1 MYTVTEAAQLVGVS
15 SGTLRLWEAQGLVH
29 PQRGQ
34 GGRRRYSEADL
45 ERLRKIA
52 WWRRV
57 RGLNAPAIRR
67 VLEQEEYASL
77 GRPATASPP
86 GAPQPR
92 PELELRARR
101 RRAGLTLKQLSE
113 RSGLSVSFLS
123 AVERGVS
130 VPSPTATA
138 RLAAALQG
146 DVRVDTQPGSPVHR
160 LGEGKRVDIAPGI
173 TYEWLS
179 GHQGLLEPQL
189 AVIQPGAHSDN
200 TYQHDGEE
208 FLVVLAGSLELSLGG
223 ETRVLETRD
232 SVHFDSR
239 LPHSW
244 ANQADIEAEVLW
256 ITTERGV
263 WQAGAT
269 SHAPRARK
277 GGRREDA

>member
-15 SGTLRLWEAQGLVH
+15 SGTLRLWEAQGLVQ
-29 PQRGQ
+29 PQRGP

-45 ERLRKIA
+45 ERLRKIQ

-67 VLEQEEYASL
+67 ELEREEYERL
-77 GRPATASPP
+77 GDAQPTPPARP
-86 GAPQPR
+86 GQD
-92 PELELRARR
+92 LQLRTSR

-130 VPSPTATA
+130 APSPTAAA
-138 RLAAALQG
+138 RLTAALHG
-146 DVRVDTQPGSPVHR
+146 DVRVDAQQESPVHR
-160 LGEGKRVDIAPGI
+160 LGSGKRVDIAPGI

-189 AVIQPGAHSDN
+189 AVVQPGAHSDN

-208 FLVVLAGSLELSLGG
+208 FLVVLSGSFELTLG
-223 ETRVLETRD
+223 EAVRVLTPRD
-232 SVHFDSR
+232 SVHFDSQV
-239 LPHSW
+239 PHSW
-244 ANQADIEAEVLW
+244 ANRGDVEAEVLW

-263 WQAGAT
+263 WQAGSS
-269 SHAPRARK
+269 SHAPRK
-277 GGRREDA
+277 D